1 MTSAPAC
8 ICSNRT
14 RSRSSKNAAA
24 HRRLKNNL
32 QMPAFLHGPLW
43 NQMHARADVME
54 NTETLAKVLAKPPTH
69 AGALRW
75 G

>member
-32 QMPAFLHGPLW
+32 QMPAFLHGPFW
-43 NQMHARADVME
+43 NQMHAGDAAML
-54 NTETLAKVLAKPPTH
+54 NAETFGLSKGCELHKMGV
-69 AGALRW
+69 
-75 G
+75 